1 MHFNIPFFCRWI
13 YLEPI
18 FGTENPL
25 SEGAVFKQI
34 NKDFRYIMK
43 EIAGDPRVLSLVKIH
58 GITNIIDSLEN
69 QLNRCQSA
77 LTDFINVRSTFI
89 DSIRAILKI
98 ILEIFVFHNNFNF
111 EL

>member
-1 MHFNIPFFCRWI
+1 MKIIYIFFRWI

-25 SEGAVFKQI
+25 SEGAAFKQI

-43 EIAGDPRVLSLVKIH
+43 EIASDPRVLSLVKIH

-69 QLNRCQSA
+69 QLNRCQST
-77 LTDFINVRSTFI
+77 LTAFINVCFW
-89 DSIRAILKI
+89 
-98 ILEIFVFHNNFNF
+98 F
-111 EL
+111 

>member
-1 MHFNIPFFCRWI
+1 MRLMTYDYFKLCYTLKQNIYFIYCGRFVFFRWI

-18 FGTENPL
+18 FGTDNPL

-43 EIAGDPRVLSLVKIH
+43 EIAGDARVLSLVKIH

-69 QLNRCQSA
+69 QLNRCQST
-77 LTDFINVRSTFI
+77 LTTFINVR
-89 DSIRAILKI
+89 
-98 ILEIFVFHNNFNF
+98 
-111 EL
+111 

>member
-1 MHFNIPFFCRWI
+1 MKFNIPFFCRWI

-43 EIAGDPRVLSLVKIH
+43 EIASDPRVLSLVKIH

-77 LTDFINVRSTFI
+77 LTDFINVRYLYIQFMQFL
-89 DSIRAILKI
+89 R
-98 ILEIFVFHNNFNF
+98 
-111 EL
+111 